1 MTTFRI
7 ADDVAWISRED
18 LDDGTSPMA
27 YAALLPTGRPLTL
40 EGPAC
45 LVWLAVAD
53 GGTIDDILAATAAMA
68 DAEPAAIS
76 DDVRALVDSLVD
88 AGLVRAD

>member
-7 ADDVAWISRED
+7 ADDVAWVSRED

-27 YAALLPTGRPLTL
+27 YAALLPTGTPVSL
-40 EGPAC
+40 EGSAC

-53 GGTIDDILAATAAMA
+53 GGTMEEIVAETAVMA
-68 DAEPAAIS
+68 DAEPDAIS
-76 DDVRALVDSLVD
+76 DDVRALLDSLIA
-88 AGLVRAD
+88 AGLARGD

>member
-7 ADDVAWISRED
+7 ADDVAWVSRED

-27 YAALLPTGRPLTL
+27 YAALLPAGRPLAL
-40 EGPAC
+40 AGSAC

-53 GGTIDDILAATAAMA
+53 GGTMDEIVAAAAGMA

-76 DDVRALVDSLVD
+76 DDVRALVDSLVA
-88 AGLVRAD
+88 AGLVRAG

>member
-1 MTTFRI
+1 MTTLRI
-7 ADDVAWISRED
+7 ADDVAWLSRED
-18 LDDGTSPMA
+18 LDDGGTPMA
-27 YAALLPTGRPLTL
+27 YVALLPTGRPLAL

-53 GGTIDDILAATAAMA
+53 GGTLDEVVAATASMA
-68 DAEPAAIS
+68 DAEHATIS
-76 DDVRALVDSLVD
+76 EDVRVLVDSLIA